1 MPLNKRLRSR
11 FVELS
16 KLQTYGCYGT
26 PGQNDPLEF
35 ADLLS
40 KDPRINSS
48 LSRVA
53 QNAVECEKRN

>member
-1 MPLNKRLRSR
+1 MLNKVS
-11 FVELS
+11 F
-16 KLQTYGCYGT
+16 KLTAVDGT
-26 PGQNDPLEF
+26 PGQNPGQNDPLEF